1 MTVPETL
8 RKVLV
13 CPAPDHG
20 SLIEESNE
28 GVPMLSCTVCG
39 SRFAIEGA
47 IPVMLMNQAVA
58 SGITDD
64 SAGSPAEPVNDAGQ
78 AAGQSHDLR

>member
-1 MTVPETL
+1 
-8 RKVLV
+8 
-13 CPAPDHG
+13 
-20 SLIEESNE
+20 
-28 GVPMLSCTVCG
+28 MLSCTVCG